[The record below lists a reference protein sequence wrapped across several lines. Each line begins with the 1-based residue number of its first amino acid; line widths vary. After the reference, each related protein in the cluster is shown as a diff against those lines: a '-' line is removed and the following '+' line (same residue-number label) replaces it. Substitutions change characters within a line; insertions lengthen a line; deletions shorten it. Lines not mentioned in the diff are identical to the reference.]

1 MSYYGTG
8 FYSGT
13 SGNSDWYSNWAGIRN
28 GSYGRMMKS
37 YYSGLHGSDTAVSG
51 RSTSTSTGK
60 EYVLDKILREKM
72 YPTVSK
78 ETQKANA
85 RLTSGI
91 SGLASSVSV
100 LQNEK
105 TYRDTKGKT
114 DAADKVVSAM
124 KDYVS
129 GYNEVVR
136 ASKESTLTNKTSH
149 IAGMMSSSRANADKL
164 AQIGVTVND
173 DGTLMLNEDKLKTAD
188 ISKVQELFSKNDVL
202 SYGSTVMSR
211 LKFAGGISSG
221 TVAGTHK
228 EKHERDRVAR
238 AGTKNLMEDI
248 EKFTADD
255 AFLKPYSKKYERKA
269 FREIDIADIY
279 ATTKSF
285 VNHYNSLIDAAKGS
299 TNSGV
304 TSNLA
309 ALMEKTEQNK
319 DSLKQF
325 GIDVDENGNMKLDED
340 RLRKGE
346 ARSSISIERFFK
358 NYASSI
364 SNNVSLIDYY
374 MKTQADAASGYTA
387 NGAYNV
393 QGSSLFDIAV

>member
-13 SGNSDWYSNWAGIRN
+13 SGNSGWYLNWAVIRS
-28 GSYGRMMKS
+28 GSYGRMAKS
-37 YYSGLHGSDTAVSG
+37 YYSGLYGSDTAVSERRTSAGTG
-51 RSTSTSTGK
+51 R
-60 EYVLDKILREKM
+60 EDVLDKILREKK

-78 ETQKANA
+78 ETQEANA

-100 LQNEK
+100 LQSEK
-105 TYRDTKGKT
+105 TYQDTKGKT
-114 DAADKVVSAM
+114 DAADKVVSAV

-129 GYNEVVR
+129 GYNDVVR
-136 ASKESTLTNKTSH
+136 AAKGSTLTNKTAH
-149 IAGMMSSSRANADKL
+149 VAGMMKATRENKDKL
-164 AQIGVTVND
+164 AELGITLNGN
-173 DGTLMLNEDKLKTAD
+173 GTLQLNEDKLKAAD
-188 ISKVQELFSKNDVL
+188 ISKVQELFSKDNVM
-202 SYGSTVMSR
+202 SYGSTVKSR
-211 LKFAGGISSG
+211 LGFAGISSG
-221 TVAGTHK
+221 TAAGTHK
-228 EKHERDRVAR
+228 EKHERDRVAK

-255 AFLKPYSKKYERKA
+255 AFLKPYSKKDVRKA

-299 TNSGV
+299 VNSGV

-325 GIDVDENGNMKLDED
+325 GIDVDENGNMTLDED
-340 RLRKGE
+340 RLRKGQ
-346 ARSSISIERFFK
+346 AHSSISIERFFK

-364 SNNVSLIDYY
+364 SKNVSLIDYY

-387 NGAYNV
+387 TGAYNV
-393 QGSSLFDIAV
+393 QGNFLFETAV

>member
-8 FYSGT
+8 FFSGT
-13 SGNSDWYSNWAGIRN
+13 SGNSNWYSDWAGIRN
-28 GSYGRMMKS
+28 GSYGRMTKS

-51 RSTSTSTGK
+51 RSTSTGAGK

-72 YPTVSK
+72 YPTVSR
-78 ETQKANA
+78 ETQEAND

-91 SGLASSVSV
+91 SELAGSVSV
-100 LQNEK
+100 LQNK
-105 TYRDTKGKT
+105 NTYQDTNGKT
-114 DAADKVVSAM
+114 NAADKVASAM

-136 ASKESTLTNKTSH
+136 ASKQSTLTNKTAH
-149 IAGMMSSSRANADKL
+149 IAQMMRSSQANADEL
-164 AQIGVTVND
+164 AQVGVTVND
-173 DGTLMLNEDKLKTAD
+173 DGTLMLDEDKLKTAD
-188 ISKVQELFSKNDVL
+188 ISKVQELFSKDNVL

-228 EKHERDRVAR
+228 EKHERERVAR

-255 AFLKPYSKKYERKA
+255 AFLKPYSKKDVRKA

-279 ATTKSF
+279 AMTKSF

-325 GIDVDENGNMKLDED
+325 GIDVDENGNMTLDED

-346 ARSSISIERFFK
+346 AHSSISIERFFK

-374 MKTQADAASGYTA
+374 MKTQADVASGYTA